1 MRIASSIELGKNVE
15 LRLGRLGSDLERWGI
30 NSDAQLQLE
39 MPSTLKN
46 ERDRLQGK
54 LEGIQEVSQRY
65 DA

>member
-1 MRIASSIELGKNVE
+1 MRVLHRPLGLAKMLNS
-15 LRLGRLGSDLERWGI
+15 GSEDLERLVI

-65 DA
+65 NA